1 MVVGAWNCVPPS
13 TTVSELRIMRICAS
27 TALMQNSHRGVTAA
41 KRSRIMI
48 VVLSA
53 VICEARA
60 REAAIKF
67 VVLAEL
73 TPANNEITELALK
86 EIP

>member
-1 MVVGAWNCVPPS
+1 MPPS
-13 TTVSELRIMRICAS
+13 TTATVSELRIMRICAS

-60 REAAIKF
+60 REAAIKL
-67 VVLAEL
+67 VVLGEL
-73 TPANNEITELALK
+73 TQANNGVAELALK

>member
-1 MVVGAWNCVPPS
+1 MPRS

-53 VICEARA
+53 VICRARA
-60 REAAIKF
+60 REAAIKL
-67 VVLAEL
+67 VLADL
-73 TPANNEITELALK
+73 TQANNEIVELALK

>member
-1 MVVGAWNCVPPS
+1 MPPS
-13 TTVSELRIMRICAS
+13 TTATVSELRIMRICAS
-27 TALMQNSHRGVTAA
+27 MSPMQNSHRGVTAA

-53 VICEARA
+53 VICKARA

-67 VVLAEL
+67 VVLAEQ

>member
-1 MVVGAWNCVPPS
+1 M
-13 TTVSELRIMRICAS
+13 SELRIMRICAS
-27 TALMQNSHRGVTAA
+27 MALVPNSHRGVTAA

-60 REAAIKF
+60 REAAIKS

-73 TPANNEITELALK
+73 TPANNGIADLALR
-86 EIP
+86 